1 MNMFEMIGADLE
13 RKMRRFGT
21 GSKLRLSAERV

>member
-1 MNMFEMIGADLE
+1 MFEMIGADLE

-21 GSKLRLSAERV
+21 GRKLRLSAERV